1 MGQEVLFLA
10 CLGALLAETD
20 DVEGAERAMAE
31 ARGRLA
37 AQEDAVMLQHAV
49 ALCHGVVDLA
59 RARAA
64 EAAMRFREA
73 RARRERVRQ
82 LRDGRP
88 DLSLDALLAGRLL
101 ARAIARERPA
111 PAARAAAGAPAGPLE
126 VGPDARWVLIPGRGR
141 IDLARRRSTR
151 LVLLALTRAR
161 LSTPG
166 KGLDG
171 ETLIESA
178 WPGERMLHHAGL
190 ARVYTTIRALRALGL
205 GDGLLTRD
213 DGYLLDPDLVVRL
226 MP

>member
-1 MGQEVLFLA
+1 
-10 CLGALLAETD
+10 
-20 DVEGAERAMAE
+20 
-31 ARGRLA
+31 
-37 AQEDAVMLQHAV
+37 
-49 ALCHGVVDLA
+49 
-59 RARAA
+59 
-64 EAAMRFREA
+64 
-73 RARRERVRQ
+73 
-82 LRDGRP
+82 
-88 DLSLDALLAGRLL
+88 
-101 ARAIARERPA
+101 
-111 PAARAAAGAPAGPLE
+111 RAAAGAPAGPLE